1 MEKLKKETI
10 DTTSKGI
17 RNLFRLEKE
26 NEEIKGRIFEVLR
39 NITNLFDHEEEENYY
54 KPVKVSF
61 FWETIILSMKGK
73 VIE

>member
-39 NITNLFDHEEEENYY
+39 NITNLFDHEEEEENYY
-54 KPVKVSF
+54 KPVKASF
-61 FWETIILSMKGK
+61 FEKLLY
-73 VIE
+73 

>member
-54 KPVKVSF
+54 KPVKASF
-61 FWETIILSMKGK
+61 FWDTIILSMKGK

>member
-54 KPVKVSF
+54 KPVKASF